1 MPRLVEAQAAAG
13 GRAPRVSALH
23 TTDDRL
29 GAQFDIGILRTS
41 WRPEGGN
48 FARSEPSVTL
58 LAPPRRAE
66 ALQLAGLA
74 GVEAETILVAE
85 TRNGEFEG
93 WIGPP
98 NVLADI
104 IDQGRLV
111 APFPDHLG
119 GRDADSRLRSGPV
132 HGRLGRQTGRG
143 SISAVLAARENAA
156 RHQGRHRG
164 PARKRTLAK
173 AEILGWRLRRR
184 FVDRSKPAAGLLTLQ
199 VSITI

>member
-93 WIGPP
+93 WIEAAGISRPAAIRRLISTSLHRP
-98 NVLADI
+98 QWPDRAASSALRTYWRTSSTRAGWSRRSRITSEGAMLTAVFDPGRCTAALVD
-104 IDQGRLV
+104 RLV
-111 APFPDHLG
+111 EAVF
-119 GRDADSRLRSGPV
+119 
-132 HGRLGRQTGRG
+132 RQ
-143 SISAVLAARENAA
+143 
-156 RHQGRHRG
+156 
-164 PARKRTLAK
+164 
-173 AEILGWRLRRR
+173 
-184 FVDRSKPAAGLLTLQ
+184 F
-199 VSITI
+199 